1 LRLLATFGTVFV
13 IDVYDRASAHAFRR
27 ERKTETDTERKR
39 EREIEVKEKKSTEVE
54 TFKDTTKRKSRRD
67 RGVGEKGV
75 VRSV

>member
-1 LRLLATFGTVFV
+1 MHFV
-13 IDVYDRASAHAFRR
+13 ER
-27 ERKTETDTERKR
+27 ERQRQTQRER

-54 TFKDTTKRKSRRD
+54 TFKGTTKRKSRRD